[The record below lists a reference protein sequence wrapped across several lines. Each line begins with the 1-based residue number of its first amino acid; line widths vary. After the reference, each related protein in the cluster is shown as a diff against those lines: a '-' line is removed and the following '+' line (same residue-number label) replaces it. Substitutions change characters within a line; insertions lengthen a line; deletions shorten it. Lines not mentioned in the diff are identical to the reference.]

1 MAKNKVFTVEEYM
14 AQGFTKVEAYV
25 MRKIDKMF
33 NNWEHLTDKEKERY
47 SLMVERL
54 GL

>member
-1 MAKNKVFTVEEYM
+1 MKNTIYTVEEYM

-25 MRKIDKMF
+25 MRKADKMF
-33 NNWEHLTDKEKERY
+33 NNWEHLNNKEKEKY
-47 SLMVERL
+47 FLMTERL